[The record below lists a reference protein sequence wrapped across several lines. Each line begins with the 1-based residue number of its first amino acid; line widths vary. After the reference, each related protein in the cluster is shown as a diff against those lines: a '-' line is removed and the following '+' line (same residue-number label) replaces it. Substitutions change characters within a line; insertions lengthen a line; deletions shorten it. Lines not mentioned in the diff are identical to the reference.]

1 MALRYELDVSKARWF
16 INRRYP
22 WTELC
27 ALGPSGFARYA
38 RLFHPAGPDE
48 DPSDPDPVEDREG
61 NLDPEVLQRLSN
73 ILAGHT
79 GTPDDC
85 YFGLWDGFGDIYGS
99 SSAAVAFSG
108 DDSADP
114 EFAPIVA
121 PAFSPE
127 VLAGP
132 RLQVP
137 ARDYLLFRG
146 PLSEAGQWGAT
157 DLVPGWPRTINSPN
171 LMWPADRMWFV
182 ATEID
187 LPWTGIAGSPELIE
201 ALRADRSLDVEEVEP
216 SSPLRYWR
224 DEA

>member
-1 MALRYELDVSKARWF
+1 MALRYEPDVSKAHWF
-16 INRRYP
+16 TERRDP
-22 WTELC
+22 WTQLC
-27 ALGPSGFARYA
+27 AMGPSGFARYA

-48 DPSDPDPVEDREG
+48 DPSDPDPVENREG
-61 NLDPEVLQRLSN
+61 NLDPEVLQRLSS

-99 SSAAVAFSG
+99 SSVAVAFSG
-108 DDSADP
+108 DESADP
-114 EFAPIVA
+114 EFAPLVA
-121 PAFSPE
+121 PAFPAE

-146 PLSEAGQWGAT
+146 LLSEAGQWGAI
-157 DLVPGWPRTINSPN
+157 DLVPGWPRPINSPN
-171 LMWPADRMWFV
+171 LMWPADRAWFV

-201 ALRADRSLDVEEVEP
+201 ALRADKSLDVEEVEP
-216 SSPLRYWR
+216 SSSPRYWR